1 MAMRNPALGELFARA
16 RRLVRRAHNAGGEL
30 LRYEDLVLDPGA
42 RTVRRGSR
50 ALELTRTE
58 FELLELLLRNAGRV
72 VTRHE
77 ILTQVWGFDFGAR
90 SNSLN
95 VYIGY
100 IRRKLGEP
108 ALVHTVRGVGYTLRK
123 Q

>member
-1 MAMRNPALGELFARA
+1 MRILALGELATRA
-16 RRLVRRAHNAGGEL
+16 RMLLRRADRAGGGL
-30 LRYEDLVLDPGA
+30 LRYDDVVLDPA
-42 RTVRRGSR
+42 TRTARRGSR
-50 ALELTRTE
+50 DLELTRTE

-77 ILTQVWGFDFGAR
+77 ILTQVWGFDFGSG

-100 IRRKLGEP
+100 VRRKLGEP
-108 ALVHTVRGVGYTLRK
+108 PLVHTVRGVGYMLRK
-123 Q
+123 P